1 MILNISVLPGNYSI
15 YKFQEESD
23 IPDWIYSSKF
33 YSITRTEDE
42 ISVVAN
48 QVDYV
53 IPGLICNR
61 DWCILK
67 IIGPLDFSL
76 VGIVADFSTILKN
89 KKIPIFVIST
99 YDTDYFLIKKADLS
113 KGIKALDEKG
123 HKISM
128 V

>member
-15 YKFQEESD
+15 YKFQAVSD
-23 IPDWIYSSKF
+23 IPDLIYSSNF
-33 YSITRTEDE
+33 YSITRTEEE

-53 IPGLICNR
+53 RPDLKCNR

-67 IIGPLDFSL
+67 IIGPLDFTL
-76 VGIVADFSTILKN
+76 VGIVADLSTILKN

-99 YDTDYFLIKKADLS
+99 YDTDYILIKQADLG
-113 KGIKALDEKG
+113 KGIKALEEKG

-128 V
+128 A

>member
-67 IIGPLDFSL
+67 IIGPLEFSL

-99 YDTDYFLIKKADLS
+99 YDTDYFLIKQADLS

-123 HKISM
+123 NKISM
-128 V
+128 P